1 VVGNKFKGVSGNA
14 FAFLETLLFLLKV
27 NTFNKNHS
35 RQGRIQK
42 KVKPEM

>member
-14 FAFLETLLFLLKV
+14 FAFLETLLHFTQII
-27 NTFNKNHS
+27 NPTP
-35 RQGRIQK
+35 K